1 MRKVDVPSRH
11 MTNIIATR
19 NVLNIIYTI
28 SKDKFNKEW
37 IEEAVR
43 KLQNKL
49 ENFLVI
55 ERQKNEG

>member
-1 MRKVDVPSRH
+1 

>member
-11 MTNIIATR
+11 MTNIIATC